1 MTSIKTIRHQAAAQL
16 RGVTDSP
23 HLEAE
28 VLLAHVLDRPRP
40 YLFAHSEVSV
50 AHENIER
57 YMRFIQRRC
66 KGEPLPYIT
75 GQMEFFGLTMTVTRD
90 VLIPRPETELLV
102 EEALAWLQGHPART
116 AVDVCTGSG
125 CIAIALAMHTPN
137 LHFYATDISPAALRV
152 ARRNAVQHEVASRID
167 FLEGDLLTPLS
178 KLDNTGGPVDV
189 ILSNPP
195 YVATEA
201 WDHLPPSVRHEP
213 RTALLAGPQGLDVIH
228 RLLQQVRTYLRP
240 KGLLLMEIGEPQGEV
255 VRAMAQELWPRSHHE
270 ILSDLAGKDR
280 VLKTILD

>member
-28 VLLAHVLDRPRP
+28 VLLAHVLDCPRP
-40 YLFAHSEVSV
+40 YLFAHSETSV
-50 AHENIER
+50 APENIER
-57 YMRFIQRRC
+57 YMRFIQCRC
-66 KGEPLPYIT
+66 EGEPLPYIT

-102 EEALAWLQGHPART
+102 EEALVWLQGHAART

-125 CIAIALAMHTPN
+125 CISIALATHTPN

-178 KLDNTGGPVDV
+178 KLDNTSGPVDM

-201 WDHLPPSVRHEP
+201 WNHLPSSVRHEP

-228 RLLQQVRTYLRP
+228 RLLQQVCTYLRP
-240 KGLLLMEIGEPQGEV
+240 KGLLLMEIGEQQGEAV
-255 VRAMAQELWPRSHHE
+255 CAMAQGLLPRSHSE
-270 ILSDLAGKDR
+270 ILFDLAGKER
-280 VLKTILD
+280 VLKAIMD